1 MIRKFVQNEK
11 KKNNHEDA
19 IIEEDVFFFLE
30 EMKETFVKPSR
41 WVCLWAENLET
52 ISYHITFIFKF
63 KLNTKKNKWFIPD
76 YYCEQVVYEARMV
89 YGVYNTQL
97 KRQFFNVQVR

>member
-1 MIRKFVQNEK
+1 MKVCTKWE

-30 EMKETFVKPSR
+30 EMKETLVKPSR
-41 WVCLWAENLET
+41 WVYLWADEPRNNF
-52 ISYHITFIFKF
+52 IPYHVHIQIQ
-63 KLNTKKNKWFIPD
+63 TKYEKNKWFIPD
-76 YYCEQVVYEARMV
+76 YYCGQVVYEAHMV